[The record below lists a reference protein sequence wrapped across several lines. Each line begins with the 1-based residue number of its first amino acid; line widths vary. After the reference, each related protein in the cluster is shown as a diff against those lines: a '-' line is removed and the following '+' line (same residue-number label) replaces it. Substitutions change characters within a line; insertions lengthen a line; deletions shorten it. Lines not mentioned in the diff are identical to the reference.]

1 MRGFAGPV
9 RPPAPYAIRI
19 PGEPHTMKRFLAILL
34 SALFLTPFPARA
46 GSNAFQ
52 QTNLVS
58 DQSGKANHTD
68 SQLVNPWGIAF
79 LPGAPFWVA
88 DNNSGVST
96 IYDANGVKA
105 SLVVTIPAFGGSGTG
120 TPTGIVANNTVN
132 FGGYAFLFCTEDG
145 SIVGWKSGTT
155 GIFLA
160 NQPSAVYKGLALIT
174 NASGSFL
181 LATNFLAGTVDV
193 YDTNVRPTSLPGNF
207 TDPTAPAGYAPFG
220 IHVVGGM
227 VYVTYAKQ
235 DTSKRDPVLGK
246 GLGFVD
252 VFDLNGS
259 LVKRFATGGMLNAP
273 WGTVLA
279 PASGFGAFS
288 GALLVGNFGTGQIV
302 AYDATTG
309 KSLGMMKDAQG
320 KAIKNSGL
328 WEMVY
333 GAGGTGSPT
342 TLYIAA
348 GIKNETHGLFAAIS
362 VVPVTLL
369 PASLKFSSPVS
380 KTSASKVA
388 TLSNNSAAAI
398 TINSVAVNDSH
409 FIITSNTCGATLA
422 AGASCKIKV
431 AFLPTQKGTVTGTLS
446 VTDTGA
452 GSPQTA
458 ALTGTGT

>member
-1 MRGFAGPV
+1 
-9 RPPAPYAIRI
+9 
-19 PGEPHTMKRFLAILL
+19 MKRCLAVFLSFVFVMPLP
-34 SALFLTPFPARA
+34 ALA

-58 DQSGKANHTD
+58 DQAGKANHTD

-88 DNNSGVST
+88 DNSSGVST
-96 IYDANGVKA
+96 IYDANGVK
-105 SLVVTIPAFGGSGTG
+105 SGLVVTVPKFGGGTG
-120 TPTGIVANNTVN
+120 TPTGIVANNSVK
-132 FGGYAFLFCTEDG
+132 FGGYTFIFCTEDG

-193 YDTNVRPTSLPGNF
+193 YDTNVQLTSLPGNF

-220 IHVVGGM
+220 IHVVGASI
-227 VYVTYAKQ
+227 YVTYAKQ
-235 DTSKRDPVLGK
+235 DASKRDPVVGK

-252 VFDLNGS
+252 VFDLNGN
-259 LVKRFATGGMLNAP
+259 LVKRFATGGLLNAP

-288 GALLVGNFGTGQIV
+288 GALLVGNFGSGQII

-309 KSLGMMKDAQG
+309 KSLGMMKNAQG
-320 KAIKNSGL
+320 KTIKNSGL

-348 GIKNETHGLFAAIS
+348 GPKNETHGLFAAIN

-369 PASLKFSSPVS
+369 PATLKFSSAVG

-398 TINSVAVNDSH
+398 TINSVTVNDSH

-422 AGASCKIKV
+422 AGASCKLKV
-431 AFLPTQKGTVTGTLS
+431 AFLPTQKGTVSGTLS

-452 GSPQTA
+452 GSPQTTT
-458 ALTGTGT
+458 LTGTGT